1 MRFRAPESA
10 PPGGEPQHPYAPED
24 FGGFY
29 RREYPA
35 VVPTAPP
42 ASPTTVAPAGPTVT
56 ITPSTGLA
64 DGQVVHVVARGFIG
78 GGVYVAGECS
88 AAVTFPTGNLGCDNG
103 SVKPVTFD
111 YTATLSNATVTLS
124 ADIPVQKVFHAFG
137 TAGDSGLIDCTADRT
152 GCIILVWG
160 SNPLKQNSPLAARAV
175 LSFAP

>member
-64 DGQVVHVVARGFIG
+64 DGQVVHVVLKGCPPGGTYLAAECRGGLGDCLHQSGIADATG
-78 GGVYVAGECS
+78 TVSIYLKMQKVISGVYCGIEGGCS
-88 AAVTFPTGNLGCDNG
+88 FGVFRPEG
-103 SVKPVTFD
+103 
-111 YTATLSNATVTLS
+111 NATS
-124 ADIPVQKVFHAFG
+124 AFPLGYSYSNQHIWFG
-137 TAGDSGLIDCTADRT
+137 
-152 GCIILVWG
+152 
-160 SNPLKQNSPLAARAV
+160 P
-175 LSFAP
+175 